1 MIGKWFLGT
10 AVWQADK
17 EEALPNSFLASC
29 CTVRMISVALRK
41 KDDEVGE
48 CDFFSGCC
56 LMGHSLKGTI
66 HTSSMTGFSFS
77 SSCCHRGYHVGSTH
91 LTLGFYTPYQD
102 KELTPVLNTVIS
114 SLLPKQWRVSRTSI
128 AFALYQELSRLNTI
142 HSIQGTCVHSMQTV
156 HHAIEDTYVSAG
168 FHAWDMGYVLKPKSY
183 IYQGGWTWP
192 PNL

>member
-1 MIGKWFLGT
+1 M
-10 AVWQADK
+10 WQADK

-128 AFALYQELSRLNTI
+128 AFACSSVSMSPSNESRDSSLKLQPDCSI
-142 HSIQGTCVHSMQTV
+142 HSPTG
-156 HHAIEDTYVSAG
+156 
-168 FHAWDMGYVLKPKSY
+168 LP
-183 IYQGGWTWP
+183 
-192 PNL
+192 